1 MWPFSKAASKEKLQ
15 GWRTVRINGW
25 KFTIRKLNPMLDFPP
40 DRMPKLFGE
49 FASVRR
55 PVPEP
60 APKADDKQAL
70 EDLKLTIV
78 KGTVSPAI
86 GLTEKDKADFTADD
100 LLRNGDTAVKLYIE
114 IMSHSLNMLSGL
126 RGVFFYARIRH
137 WLFTAWLKSMEQG
150 HQTSPS
156 GPAPVR

>member
-40 DRMPKLFGE
+40 DRMPRLFGE
-49 FASVRR
+49 LTSVRR
-55 PVPEP
+55 PVPES
-60 APKADDKQAL
+60 AAKVDEKHSL

-78 KGTVSPAI
+78 KGTVRPAI

-126 RGVFFYARIRH
+126 RGVFFYTRIRH
-137 WLFTAWLKSMEQG
+137 WLFTAWLKSMEQDR
-150 HQTSPS
+150 QTSPS
-156 GPAPVR
+156 EAVPAR